1 MSKFQDH
8 PLRYQMANELHAR
21 PFPTLSAPC
30 HAVYLAIKNPHDA
43 ANRDRAQDR
52 AHLIDLLDRFGAAH
66 PQPDATHFFCDLGRH
81 RLKWE
86 LHTEFVTYTLFSDG
100 VAERPFDPVAFDVFP
115 ADWLAMVPGKR
126 LTSALIRIDEMPK
139 TTKQVETQVKD
150 SFVAESIAV
159 SYTLDRQAIVAGD
172 YRIDSAGHLRFAIF
186 VKAGTGERRI
196 GRTLQRLCEIETYKA
211 MSMLALPKARAL
223 SKRLAQLDVQV
234 SELVGHIKGL
244 ERSEEDVL
252 GELLAISAELE
263 DMMAQSSFRF
273 AATRAYGAIVEERV
287 NGLREERFGGRQTIS
302 EFMSRRFDPAMRTV
316 HSTEDHLVSM
326 SDRVMRA
333 ADLLRTRVEVDR
345 SAQNQALLES
355 MDRRADLQLRLQR
368 TVEGLSVVAISYY
381 AINLV
386 SYAAYPVAKAAGLD
400 KPVMTAIAT
409 PVVLLAVWWVVRRI
423 RKAH

>member
-1 MSKFQDH
+1 MSEFQDH

-115 ADWLAMVPGKR
+115 PAWLAMVPGKR
-126 LTSALIRIDEMPK
+126 LTSALIRIEEMPK
-139 TTKQVETQVKD
+139 TAKQVEVLVKD

-159 SYTLDRQAIVAGD
+159 SYTLDRHAIVAGD

-211 MSMLALPKARAL
+211 MSMLALPKARTL
-223 SKRLAQLDVQV
+223 SKRLAQVDVQV
-234 SELVGHIKGL
+234 SELVGHIKGS
-244 ERSEEDVL
+244 ERTEEDVL

-273 AATRAYGAIVEERV
+273 AATRAYGAIVDERV

-302 EFMSRRFDPAMRTV
+302 EFMMRRFDPAMRTV
-316 HSTEDHLVSM
+316 ASTEEHLVSM
-326 SDRVMRA
+326 SGRVMRA
-333 ADLLRTRVEVDR
+333 ADLLRTRVEVER

-355 MDRRADLQLRLQR
+355 MDKRADLQLRLQR

-400 KPVMTAIAT
+400 KPMLTAIAT

>member
-1 MSKFQDH
+1 MSQFEDH

-30 HAVYLAIKNPHDA
+30 HAVYLALKKPDDA
-43 ANRDRAQDR
+43 ANRDRALDR

-66 PQPDATHFFCDLGRH
+66 PPPDATHFFCDLGRY

-86 LHTEFVTYTLFSDG
+86 LHTEFVTYTLFADG
-100 VAERPFDPVAFDVFP
+100 VAAHPFDPIAFEVFP
-115 ADWLAMVPGKR
+115 ADWLATVPGKR
-126 LTSALIRIDEMPK
+126 LTSALIRIEEMPK
-139 TTKQVETQVKD
+139 TVEQVETQVRE

-159 SYTLDRQAIVAGD
+159 SYTLDRRAIVAGD

-186 VKAGTGERRI
+186 VEPNTGERRI

-211 MSMLALPKARAL
+211 MSMLAMPKALNL
-223 SKRLAQLDVQV
+223 SKRLAEIDVQV
-234 SELVGHIKGL
+234 SDLVGHINSVS
-244 ERSEEDVL
+244 RTEENVL
-252 GELLAISAELE
+252 DELLGISAELE
-263 DMMAQSSFRF
+263 DLMAQTSFRF
-273 AATRAYGAIVEERV
+273 AATRAYSAIVGERV
-287 NGLREERFGGRQTIS
+287 AAMREERFGGRQTFS
-302 EFMSRRFDPAMRTV
+302 EFMMRRFEPAMRTV
-316 HSTEDHLVSM
+316 RSAEEHLKEM
-326 SDRVMRA
+326 SQRVMRA

-381 AINLV
+381 AVNLV
-386 SYAAYPVAKAAGLD
+386 TYMGYPFAKTAGLD
-400 KPVMTAIAT
+400 KPMVSAIAT
-409 PVVLLAVWWVVRRI
+409 PFVLLAVWWIVRRI

>member
-1 MSKFQDH
+1 MNDFQDH
-8 PLRYQMANELHAR
+8 PLRYQLANELHAR
-21 PFPTLSAPC
+21 PYPTLTAPC
-30 HAVYLAIKNPHDA
+30 HAVYLAIKNPLDA

-52 AHLIDLLDRFGAAH
+52 AHLLDLLDRFGAAH
-66 PQPDATHFFCDLGRH
+66 PPPDATHFFCDLGQH

-86 LHTEFVTYTLFSDG
+86 LHTEFTTYTVF
-100 VAERPFDPVAFDVFP
+100 AEGLQARPFDPAAFEVF
-115 ADWLAMVPGKR
+115 ATDWLDKIPGKR
-126 LTSALIRIDEMPK
+126 LTSALIRVEEMPK
-139 TTKQVETQVKD
+139 TTKQIETRIKD

-159 SYTLDRQAIVAGD
+159 SYTLDRRAIVAGD

-223 SKRLAQLDVQV
+223 TQRLAKVDVQV
-234 SELVGHIKGL
+234 SGLVDHIKGGQ
-244 ERSEEDVL
+244 RSEEDVL
-252 GELLAISAELE
+252 SELLEISADLE
-263 DMMAQSSFRF
+263 GHMAQCSYRF
-273 AATRAYGAIVEERV
+273 GATRAYDVIVNERV
-287 NGLREERFGGRQTIS
+287 GALREERFGGRQTFL

-316 HSTEDHLVSM
+316 RSAEEHLSSM
-326 SDRVMRA
+326 SERVMRA
-333 ADLLRTRVEVDR
+333 ADLLRTRVEVER

-355 MDRRADLQLRLQR
+355 MDKRADLQLRLQR

-386 SYAAYPVAKAAGLD
+386 TYGTYPVAKTIGLD
-400 KPVMTAIAT
+400 KPSLSAIAT
-409 PVVLLAVWWVVRRI
+409 PVVLLVVWWIVRRI

>member
-1 MSKFQDH
+1 
-8 PLRYQMANELHAR
+8 
-21 PFPTLSAPC
+21 
-30 HAVYLAIKNPHDA
+30 
-43 ANRDRAQDR
+43 
-52 AHLIDLLDRFGAAH
+52 
-66 PQPDATHFFCDLGRH
+66 
-81 RLKWE
+81 
-86 LHTEFVTYTLFSDG
+86 
-100 VAERPFDPVAFDVFP
+100 
-115 ADWLAMVPGKR
+115 
-126 LTSALIRIDEMPK
+126 
-139 TTKQVETQVKD
+139 
-150 SFVAESIAV
+150 
-159 SYTLDRQAIVAGD
+159 LDRQAIVAGD

-211 MSMLALPKARAL
+211 MSMLALLKARSL
-223 SKRLAQLDVQV
+223 SKRLAQVDVQV

-244 ERSEEDVL
+244 ERTEEDVL

-273 AATRAYGAIVEERV
+273 AATRAYGAIVDERV

-316 HSTEDHLVSM
+316 VSTEEHLVSM
-326 SDRVMRA
+326 SGRVMRA
-333 ADLLRTRVEVDR
+333 ADLLRTRVEVER

-355 MDRRADLQLRLQR
+355 MDKRADLQLRLQR

-386 SYAAYPVAKAAGLD
+386 SYAVYPVAKAAGLD
-400 KPVMTAIAT
+400 KPMLTAIAT

>member
-1 MSKFQDH
+1 MSESQDH

-21 PFPTLSAPC
+21 PYPTLSAPC
-30 HAVYLAIKNPHDA
+30 HAVYLAIKDPLDA

-52 AHLIDLLDRFGAAH
+52 AHLLDLLDRFGAAH
-66 PQPDATHFFCDLGRH
+66 PPPDATHFFCDLGAY

-86 LHTEFVTYTLFSDG
+86 LHTEFVTYTIFADG
-100 VAERPFDPVAFDVFP
+100 LTERPFDPAAFDVFG
-115 ADWLAMVPGKR
+115 ADWLAAIPGKR
-126 LTSALIRIDEMPK
+126 LTSALIRVEEMPK
-139 TTKQVETQVKD
+139 TAKQVETRVKD

-159 SYTLDRQAIVAGD
+159 SYTLDRNAIVAGD

-211 MSMLALPKARAL
+211 MSMLALPKARDL
-223 SKRLAQLDVQV
+223 SNQLAKVDAQV
-234 SELVGHIKGL
+234 SDLVGHIKGSG
-244 ERSEEDVL
+244 RSEEDVL
-252 GELLAISAELE
+252 SELLGISADLE
-263 DMMAQSSFRF
+263 DQTARCSFRF
-273 AATRAYGAIVEERV
+273 GATRAYGAIVNERV
-287 NGLREERFGGRQTIS
+287 TSLREERFGGRQTFS

-316 HSTEDHLVSM
+316 RSAEEHLVSM
-326 SDRVMRA
+326 SERVMRVA
-333 ADLLRTRVEVDR
+333 SLLRTRVEVER

-355 MDRRADLQLRLQR
+355 MDKRADLQLRLQR

-386 SYAAYPVAKAAGLD
+386 TYGAYPIAKVVGLD
-400 KPVMTAIAT
+400 KTMLSAIAT
-409 PVVLLAVWWVVRRI
+409 PVVLLAVWWTVRRI

>member
-21 PFPTLSAPC
+21 PYPTLSAPC
-30 HAVYLAIKNPHDA
+30 QAIYLAIKNPHDA

-52 AHLIDLLDRFGAAH
+52 AHLVDLLDRFGAAH
-66 PQPDATHFFCDLGRH
+66 PPPDATHFFCDLGKF

-86 LHTEFVTYTLFSDG
+86 LHAEFVTYTIFADSAA
-100 VAERPFDPVAFDVFP
+100 VRPFDPTAFDVFAP
-115 ADWLAMVPGKR
+115 DWLDRVPGKR
-126 LTSALIRIDEMPK
+126 LTSALICIEEMPK
-139 TTKQVETQVKD
+139 TVKQIETRIKD

-159 SYTLDRQAIVAGD
+159 SYTLDRLAIVAGD

-186 VKAGTGERRI
+186 VKSGTGERRI

-211 MSMLALPKARAL
+211 MSMLALPKARSL
-223 SKRLAQLDVQV
+223 SKRLAAVDVQV
-234 SELVGHIKGL
+234 SDLVAHIKGT

-252 GELLAISAELE
+252 NELLGISADLE
-263 DMMAQSSFRF
+263 DQMAQSSFRF
-273 AATRAYGAIVEERV
+273 GATRAYATIVNERV
-287 NGLREERFGGRQTIS
+287 EAMREERFGGRQTFS

-316 HSTEDHLVSM
+316 HFTEQHLVSM

-333 ADLLRTRVEVDR
+333 ADLLRTRVEVER
-345 SAQNQALLES
+345 SAQNQALMES
-355 MDRRADLQLRLQR
+355 MDKRAALQLRLQR

-381 AINLV
+381 AVNLV
-386 SYAAYPVAKAAGLD
+386 TYGTYPFAKAAGLD
-400 KPVMTAIAT
+400 KPVLTAIAT
-409 PVVLLAVWWVVRRI
+409 PVVLLLVWWIVRRI

>member
-86 LHTEFVTYTLFSDG
+86 LHTEFVTYTLFSGG

-223 SKRLAQLDVQV
+223 SKRLAQVDVQV